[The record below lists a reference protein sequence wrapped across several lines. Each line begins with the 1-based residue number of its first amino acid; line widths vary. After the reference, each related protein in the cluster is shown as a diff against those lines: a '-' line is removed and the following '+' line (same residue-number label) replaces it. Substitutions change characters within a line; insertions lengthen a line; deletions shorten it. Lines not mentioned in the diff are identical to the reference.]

1 MPWGT
6 AAAPISPPTP
16 EPSLIMPA
24 RRPAGL
30 VLLALLAGAPA
41 ASACLWD
48 TDTLWQERRDMPG
61 VLELIVGKFPRHTD
75 AFYEWRVTDRRS
87 RLALHDSGVEEL
99 DRETRAGLYDD
110 LAVAL
115 DKLGRRDEA
124 LGALEN
130 KEARAP
136 GVGDYE
142 TAANRGTIL
151 IHAGRLG
158 EGLEEIDRALEL
170 NPDAHFGRERIQ
182 KLLVEYLIERR
193 GDAAETPLPLD
204 PATDPRW
211 SGDGP
216 DGPPFAAFL
225 ESRGVT
231 PEDGLRGVQGMLR
244 FGDYRS
250 PILLEAL
257 GDLLLAA
264 RRPDAGGNLASNF
277 GTPARRLAARAYL
290 AAGRS
295 AGGDAAGRYRDLA
308 EAALRMQR
316 VDGEDATVDGVAA
329 TLGREFA
336 ETEAWFEKLA
346 EDEQLWIAKSPD
358 PDGRF
363 RQKYGPAVLRV
374 GDLSARPPRIQGHWA
389 KDGLTWAMAA
399 AVGLGG
405 AATWA
410 AVWGLVVWRKRHPG
424 GHEWA
429 TDDDL

>member
-1 MPWGT
+1 M
-6 AAAPISPPTP
+6 
-16 EPSLIMPA
+16 
-24 RRPAGL
+24 
-30 VLLALLAGAPA
+30 
-41 ASACLWD
+41 
-48 TDTLWQERRDMPG
+48 Q
-61 VLELIVGKFPRHTD
+61 
-75 AFYEWRVTDRRS
+75 
-87 RLALHDSGVEEL
+87 
-99 DRETRAGLYDD
+99 
-110 LAVAL
+110 
-115 DKLGRRDEA
+115 
-124 LGALEN
+124 N

-151 IHAGRLG
+151 VHAGRLE

-182 KLLVEYLIERR
+182 KLLVEYLIEKRD
-193 GDAAETPLPLD
+193 DATAVPLPLD
-204 PATDPRW
+204 PSADARLAEA
-211 SGDGP
+211 GGHGP
-216 DGPPFAAFL
+216 GGPPPFAAYL
-225 ESRGVT
+225 EARGVS
-231 PEDGLRGVQGMLR
+231 PEDGLRGVRGMLR

-264 RRPDAGGNLASNF
+264 RRPDAGGNLASNS

-389 KDGLTWAMAA
+389 AHGLTWAMAA

-429 TDDDL
+429 TDDDS